1 MAINTYLSI
10 ITLNVNGLN
19 AIIKIHRV
27 ATWLKKYKSLQYAAY
42 KRSIFRAKDTQ
53 RLKVR
58 GWKKIFH
65 ADANEK
71 KAGVIIL
78 SSDEIN
84 FKTKATKKNKDTIYT
99 TSTN

>member
-1 MAINTYLSI
+1 M
-10 ITLNVNGLN
+10 
-19 AIIKIHRV
+19 
-27 ATWLKKYKSLQYAAY
+27 
-42 KRSIFRAKDTQ
+42 
-53 RLKVR
+53 KVR